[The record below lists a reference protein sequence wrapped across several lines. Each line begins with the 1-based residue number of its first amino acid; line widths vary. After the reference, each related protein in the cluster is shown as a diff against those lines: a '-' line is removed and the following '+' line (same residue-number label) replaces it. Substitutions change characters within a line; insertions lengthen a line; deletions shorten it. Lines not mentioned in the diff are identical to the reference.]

1 MAKAGMVRGGTRPA
15 AGSGGRGRNGQ
26 GCSRGGG
33 RLAKRSNLRQER
45 SGVVAGLV
53 PPPTSD

>member
-1 MAKAGMVRGGTRPA
+1 MVRGGTRPA